1 MRAIRLLYML
11 QDQVGQH
18 VRAWQHKLGSSK
30 LMYMDFKING
40 RATPVMVDT
49 GAIHNF
55 IVDFEARRL
64 GLNLEKS
71 LS

>member
-1 MRAIRLLYML
+1 
-11 QDQVGQH
+11 
-18 VRAWQHKLGSSK
+18 
-30 LMYMDFKING
+30 MYMDFKIDG
-40 RATPVMVDT
+40 RATLVMVDA

-64 GLNLEKS
+64 GLNLEKC